1 MGKLPT
7 CFVVVNKV
15 SLEQVT
21 FFSVRLDHGGL
32 CAVMAVESVCH
43 RMSIFAIPAPS
54 GTFTAL

>member
-21 FFSVRLDHGGL
+21 FVSVKLDMV
-32 CAVMAVESVCH
+32 ASV
-43 RMSIFAIPAPS
+43 
-54 GTFTAL
+54 L